1 MPTNTDAFV
10 LLSTLT
16 GSLNVK
22 VSWDKDS
29 APTTKKDGEG
39 TMSTFALKNGDELTA
54 PASGMIRIAVTD
66 TGAGMS
72 SEQLAKLFRDGVQFN
87 VNELQKGQ
95 GSGIGLYISKGIMKQ
110 HDGTLIATSPG
121 LGLGTTFTMSLP
133 LFHVPDAVLGREIV
147 SEESIGSSKF
157 TASQIEA
164 MCLKVLIVDD
174 AATNRKLLRRL
185 LTNHGHT
192 CDEAENGQVAITMVK
207 DAMKSGT
214 PYETIL
220 MDYEM
225 PVVNGPQ
232 ASQQLRSMGCDSF
245 IVGIT
250 GNVMSEDVHLFKASG
265 ANAVLPKPFRLADL
279 DQLWVEYGVSGN
291 AIHSESELQTKG
303 EDATDE
309 AC

>member
-1 MPTNTDAFV
+1 MKV
-10 LLSTLT
+10 L
-16 GSLNVK
+16 
-22 VSWDKDS
+22 WDKDAETPS
-29 APTTKKDGEG
+29 KKNEKGSMG
-39 TMSTFALKNGDELTA
+39 SFVLKNGDELSA

-66 TGAGMS
+66 NGAGMS
-72 SEQLAKLFRDGVQFN
+72 PEQLGKLFRDGVQFN

-95 GSGIGLYISKGIMKQ
+95 GSGIGLYISKGIMEQ
-110 HDGTLIATSPG
+110 HGGTLVATSPG

-133 LFHVPDAVLGREIV
+133 LFHIPDAVLGKEIV
-147 SEESIGSSKF
+147 SEESNGSSRF
-157 TASQIEA
+157 NACQIEP

-192 CDEAENGQVAITMVK
+192 CDEAENGRVAITK
-207 DAMKSGT
+207 AEEAMKAGT

-232 ASQQLRSMGCDSF
+232 ASQEMRRMGCDSF

-250 GNVMSEDVHLFKASG
+250 GNVMSEDVHLFKSCG

-279 DQLWVEYGVSGN
+279 DQLWVEYGISGN
-291 AIHSESELQTKG
+291 SIHSESGASKVG
-303 EDATDE
+303 EAIQE
-309 AC
+309 A